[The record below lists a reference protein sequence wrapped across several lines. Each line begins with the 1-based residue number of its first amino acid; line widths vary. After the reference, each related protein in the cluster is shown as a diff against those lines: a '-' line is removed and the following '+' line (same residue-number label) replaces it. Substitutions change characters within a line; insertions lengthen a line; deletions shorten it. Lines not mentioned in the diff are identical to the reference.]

1 MRAPYVRVCCGRFL
15 CHTPSDYECVVSN
28 SIHCLYWSSLW
39 VFSAL
44 YAMQP
49 LYWMLQFFCFTC
61 TAIIP
66 SCLQLFLL
74 YESVSETLPK
84 EGVPYDVATC
94 ETMIASFEATQK
106 QTRSATYECKEAI
119 LSLKERMQ
127 EATITAKRGGIILD
141 YFKAGSFLEKKT
153 AEIDKK
159 LEEVEAVMSRRETLL
174 NLILKMRNFEL
185 QARKV
190 GVLSMPAFCLAV
202 IRVTACVLH
211 Q

>member
-1 MRAPYVRVCCGRFL
+1 
-15 CHTPSDYECVVSN
+15 
-28 SIHCLYWSSLW
+28 
-39 VFSAL
+39 
-44 YAMQP
+44 
-49 LYWMLQFFCFTC
+49 
-61 TAIIP
+61 
-66 SCLQLFLL
+66 
-74 YESVSETLPK
+74 
-84 EGVPYDVATC
+84 
-94 ETMIASFEATQK
+94 
-106 QTRSATYECKEAI
+106 
-119 LSLKERMQ
+119 MQ

-174 NLILKMRNFEL
+174 NLNLKMRNFEL

>member
-1 MRAPYVRVCCGRFL
+1 MLEFVVGVFCVKHHLIMSVLCQTSSTACIGVRCGCSLLCMPCNLCIGCCNSSVLRA
-15 CHTPSDYECVVSN
+15 
-28 SIHCLYWSSLW
+28 
-39 VFSAL
+39 
-44 YAMQP
+44 
-49 LYWMLQFFCFTC
+49 LQSF
-61 TAIIP
+61 P
-66 SCLQLFLL
+66 VCLQLFLL
-74 YESVSETLPK
+74 YESVSQTLPK

-94 ETMIASFEATQK
+94 ESMIASFEATQK